1 MTRTLYTAEETMVA
15 ARDSAVGWISAL
27 WADGHLRR
35 VTIGHSSRRAALA
48 ALDAGKVIPLG
59 DEELA
64 GEQFSLLERLQAA
77 AAGDMVNFSDV
88 KLDLRHLRPF
98 ARRVVERC
106 RRIRPGQTMSY
117 GELAAACGSPKA
129 ARAVGNV
136 MRTNRFPLIVPCHR
150 VIGSDGA
157 LGGFSAPTGVDL
169 KRRML
174 EMEGSVG
181 QLKVS
186 RS

>member
-1 MTRTLYTAEETMVA
+1 MTRTLNATDEAVIA
-15 ARDSAVGWISAL
+15 ARESALGWISAL
-27 WADGHLRR
+27 WAGGHLQR
-35 VTIGHSSRRAALA
+35 VTIGHSTRRGALA
-48 ALDAGKVIPLG
+48 ALDAGNLIPAS

-77 AAGDMVNFSDV
+77 AEGDVVDFSDV
-88 KLDLRHLRPF
+88 QLDLSHLRPF

-106 RRIRPGQTMSY
+106 RRIRPGQTMTY
-117 GELAAACGSPKA
+117 GELAAACDSPNA

-136 MRTNRFPLIVPCHR
+136 MRSNRFPLIVPCHR
-150 VIGSDGA
+150 VVGSGGT

-174 EMEGSVG
+174 EMEGAF
-181 QLKVS
+181 QDAQA
-186 RS
+186 